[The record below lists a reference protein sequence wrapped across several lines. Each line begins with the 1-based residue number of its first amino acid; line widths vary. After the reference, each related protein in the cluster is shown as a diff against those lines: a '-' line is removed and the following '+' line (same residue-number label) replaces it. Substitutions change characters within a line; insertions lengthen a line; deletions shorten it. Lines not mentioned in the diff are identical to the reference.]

1 LIAIYMRW
9 KYLENK
15 NIRTNIMNENI
26 KNKLLKLVDNTKQIT
41 TPKKLD
47 EKNQDYISKNKGKLS
62 TLR

>member
-1 LIAIYMRW
+1 MRW

>member
-1 LIAIYMRW
+1 
-9 KYLENK
+9 
-15 NIRTNIMNENI
+15 MNENI